1 MSILMAFRFL
11 TILPV
16 PLPREVP
23 EKGMGQAVAWYP
35 LVGLVLGG
43 LVAGADL
50 LLGLAFPPALRSAL
64 AVAAWVALTGALH
77 LDGFMDCCDALLAP
91 RPPEERLQ
99 ILRDVHAGSF
109 AVAGAVLLLLVK
121 YAALSA
127 LGGWLRTS
135 VLIGAPVLGR
145 WAMALAV
152 VGYPY
157 ARPGPGLGRLV
168 KEGAGRR
175 ELAIATVVAAGGVL
189 LAWRWLGMIALPL
202 TAGLVALM
210 ARSIMARI
218 PGLTGD
224 AYGAINE
231 VVEVAVLVVAAGWK

>member
-1 MSILMAFRFL
+1 MSILVAFRFL

-16 PLPREVP
+16 PLPRQVP
-23 EKGMGQAVAWYP
+23 EKAMGRAVAWYP
-35 LVGLVLGG
+35 LVGLVIGG
-43 LVAGADL
+43 LLAGADR
-50 LLGLAFPPALRSAL
+50 LLGPVFPVGLRSAL
-64 AVAAWVALTGALH
+64 VLAGWVALTGALH

-91 RPPEERLQ
+91 RSPEERLE

-121 YAALSA
+121 YVALSG
-127 LGGWLRTS
+127 LEGWLRTA

-168 KEGAGRR
+168 KEGAGRQ

-189 LAWRWLGMIALPL
+189 VAWRWLGLIALPL
-202 TAGLVALM
+202 TAGLVALV
-210 ARSIMARI
+210 ARAIMARI

-231 VVEVAVLVVAAGWK
+231 VVEAAVLVVVAGWG